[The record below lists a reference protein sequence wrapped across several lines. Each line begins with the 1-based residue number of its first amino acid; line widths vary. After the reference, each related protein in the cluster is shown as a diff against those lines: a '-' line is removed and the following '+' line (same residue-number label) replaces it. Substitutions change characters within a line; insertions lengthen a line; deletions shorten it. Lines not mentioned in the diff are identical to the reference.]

1 VRLRV
6 PALCARVLFKPHP
19 DTSGMYCLAY
29 GSARF
34 GLVLAVV
41 LIVFLFF
48 LTLLSL
54 NVRISIM
61 TFGNNQPRG
70 SRELRWRIFVVDCM
84 VFVTFGVSASL
95 GANVALPIEGNTLG
109 FVFKTFRL
117 ENDKRCSFVQLS
129 FLPYFV

>member
-1 VRLRV
+1 
-6 PALCARVLFKPHP
+6 
-19 DTSGMYCLAY
+19 MYCLAY